1 MFPIFNLVLILQGH
15 EEMVL
20 EEVDPDWEE
29 KENKVAQGAALL
41 QALPSL
47 IPQVRGRIRYSLAG
61 SQ

>member
-1 MFPIFNLVLILQGH
+1 
-15 EEMVL
+15 MVL

-47 IPQVRGRIRYSLAG
+47 KPQVRGRIRDSLAS